1 MSLLIQHAPSLLA
14 GCCQHT
20 GHYIRVVPGD
30 RSDSK
35 GNADW
40 AKLIGRDEGLQLVQE
55 TLDKGY
61 IAIGLA
67 VFKFDSRGN
76 IGKNSNCLTDYDPET
91 VVPPFEVEVTD
102 ITKEVK
108 IEPELSFGSELIN
121 LSFIAKDVQVTTIC
135 DGKWRICLS

>member
-1 MSLLIQHAPSLLA
+1 M
-14 GCCQHT
+14 
-20 GHYIRVVPGD
+20 PGD

-35 GNADW
+35 GNAEW
-40 AKLIGRDEGLQLVQE
+40 AKLIDRDEGLQLVQE

-67 VFKFDSRGN
+67 IFKFDSRSN
-76 IGKNSNCLTDYDPET
+76 MGKNSNCLKDYDPET

-108 IEPELSFGSELIN
+108 IEPEPSFGSELID
-121 LSFIAKDVQVTTIC
+121 LSFIAIDVEVTTIC
-135 DGKWRICLS
+135 DGKWRSCLC